1 MATRIRSFSKVNL
14 GLRIGA
20 VRADGFH
27 GLATMYQTLGL
38 YDIVTVSA
46 RRVEAGGRTR
56 ISLTTDHPRVPVDGR
71 NTAWQMV
78 ERALA
83 AMGVEAE
90 VSVHIEKRLPVQ
102 GGMGAGSA
110 NAAAALIGLEREML
124 GWEVAGPELAGPEL
138 TGTELAGTELTGPER
153 LRLASAVGSDVPLFL
168 VGGSVLGLGRGE
180 LVVAMPDVILGGDE
194 ARTLAGGGVPCVVA
208 MPRVGVSTPFAFREW
223 DGRHGGRLG
232 GQPGASTVG
241 ADEEPSVL
249 GEIEGR
255 VSVDDTGSGVSRLTS
270 APAHDTLDQ
279 LSLAYSSAF
288 ALSAGSGSKP
298 GTSGIVGGHGL
309 LVSCGVDSRG
319 ARNDLAGNTLL
330 ALVRIGIENDFEEV
344 VFPYHPSLR
353 EIKRLLMGEDS
364 GQPAVYAALSGSGSA
379 LFGLYWSE
387 GDARAAQQRVQSS
400 GTEAI
405 LTETLT
411 RAEYWTRMF
420 ANEV

>member
-194 ARTLAGGGVPCVVA
+194 ARTLAMAGMVEGWEGNLVLLRLERMRNPV
-208 MPRVGVSTPFAFREW
+208 FW
-223 DGRHGGRLG
+223 GR
-232 GQPGASTVG
+232 
-241 ADEEPSVL
+241 
-249 GEIEGR
+249 
-255 VSVDDTGSGVSRLTS
+255 
-270 APAHDTLDQ
+270 
-279 LSLAYSSAF
+279 
-288 ALSAGSGSKP
+288 
-298 GTSGIVGGHGL
+298 
-309 LVSCGVDSRG
+309 
-319 ARNDLAGNTLL
+319 
-330 ALVRIGIENDFEEV
+330 
-344 VFPYHPSLR
+344 
-353 EIKRLLMGEDS
+353 
-364 GQPAVYAALSGSGSA
+364 
-379 LFGLYWSE
+379 
-387 GDARAAQQRVQSS
+387 
-400 GTEAI
+400 
-405 LTETLT
+405 
-411 RAEYWTRMF
+411 
-420 ANEV
+420 